1 MNASRQTRLATRDE
15 LIDLAIAKAMFRDRA
30 QFLESNPAIQTAS
43 LRVIERI
50 ARQMTWYV
58 EPAQTEAPKA
68 AKSSAKSTMTA
79 EERSA
84 KARAAAHKAWE
95 TMRARRA
102 A

>member
-1 MNASRQTRLATRDE
+1 MNASHQTRQATRDE
-15 LIDLAIAKAMFRDRA
+15 LIDLAVAKAMFRDRA
-30 QFLESNPAIQTAS
+30 QFLESNPKIQEAS

-50 ARQMTWYV
+50 ARQMVW
-58 EPAQTEAPKA
+58 PMHSDATEAPKS
-68 AKSSAKSTMTA
+68 KSAKPTMTA

-84 KARAAAHKAWE
+84 RARAAAHKAWE